1 VHDPGPV
8 LGPEIL
14 ERDEV
19 KKTVLKSLSF
29 FFTQDEG
36 SGRTRLVVSAERS
49 GFLQKN
55 KPILRVMK
63 KPFRNILVQTLMV
76 LLLLPGLCQASDDRE
91 IEIGIP
97 GSFPPF
103 AFWDPGLKVYRG
115 FCVDLARMAGKLM
128 KSDMKFQALDESSLI
143 QALLDGQID
152 IVGCTLVKPV
162 PESDYKLIDTGIKVE
177 RHLFVHKTCLTVT
190 CMKDTP
196 GHRLVIEKERFL
208 DSRESLLPG
217 ISILEAGSG
226 EEALRVLDAGAAD
239 IYISPGT
246 LSTLYLIQKNGFQ
259 NIKEVGM
266 PVEISPLYFA
276 VRKDRVDLL
285 SDLSVALGKIVE
297 GESYQL
303 ISKKWLGRG
312 VEVNVWIKYIQYI
325 LLALAGLAAV
335 LLGFATW
342 NFMLKRKVQKITKE
356 LTHSEQR
363 YRELIESSPEMIQ
376 IIYGDG
382 SLMLTNDLALK
393 LLEYKETDMVGKKL
407 TDFVVPEQKEEMQ
420 GFVTSL
426 FQNGYGEKE
435 FTFRAGDGTQ
445 IPVEMIATTISGTS
459 QPNVLASCFSRDIRA
474 RKRLEEG
481 LIRSERLAIMGQV
494 SAGLAHEINNPLSI
508 VLGHAQEMLGE
519 PAGGESLRQGLD
531 IIVKNTLRA
540 GRIVND
546 LLSFTRQ
553 GPPLKSRLNL
563 IDLMEDSLLFV
574 HSKLKAKKIT
584 VRKEIAPDEVSVYG
598 DESQLMQVLVNLLLN
613 SIQALNEG
621 GLITVRAKVQNSG
634 PKQEALLEV
643 EDNGPG
649 IEPSEI
655 KKIFDPFYTTKE
667 AGFGL
672 GLFISSTIVER
683 HHGSIWAESKEG
695 CGTTMKVVLPVLSS
709 DSGPPGRGE

>member
-1 VHDPGPV
+1 MKKKFRNTLIQG
-8 LGPEIL
+8 LMIL
-14 ERDEV
+14 
-19 KKTVLKSLSF
+19 LLSLSVCHAAA
-29 FFTQDEG
+29 D
-36 SGRTRLVVSAERS
+36 
-49 GFLQKN
+49 
-55 KPILRVMK
+55 K
-63 KPFRNILVQTLMV
+63 KLEV
-76 LLLLPGLCQASDDRE
+76 
-91 IEIGIP
+91 GIP

-115 FCVDLARMAGKLM
+115 FCVDLARMAGQLM
-128 KSDMKFQALDESSLI
+128 KSEAKFQAQEDAFLLP
-143 QALLDGQID
+143 ALMKGQID
-152 IVGCTLVKPV
+152 IVGCTLVKPI
-162 PESDYKLIDTGIKVE
+162 PESDYKLIDTGIQVE
-177 RHLFVHKTCLTVT
+177 RNLFVHKSCLTVT

-196 GHRLVIEKERFL
+196 GHRLVIEKERFA
-208 DSRESLLPG
+208 DNRESLLPG
-217 ISILEAGSG
+217 ISIQEVGSQ

-239 IYISPGT
+239 VYISPGT

-266 PVEISPLYFA
+266 PVDISPLYFA

-297 GESYQL
+297 SESYQM
-303 ISKKWLGRG
+303 IRKKWLGRG
-312 VEVNVWIKYIQYI
+312 IEVNVWIQYIQYI
-325 LLALAGLAAV
+325 FIALTGLAV
-335 LLGFATW
+335 VILVFAAW

-356 LTHSEQR
+356 LTHSERR

-382 SLMLTNDLALK
+382 SLMLTNHLALK

-407 TDFVVPEQKEEMQ
+407 MDLVVPEQREDMQ

-426 FQNGYGEKE
+426 FQKGYGEKE
-435 FTFRAGDGTQ
+435 FTFQAGDGTQ
-445 IPVEMIATTISGTS
+445 IPVEMIATTISGAS
-459 QPNVLASCFSRDIRA
+459 QPHVLASCFSRDIRA

-481 LIRSERLAIMGQV
+481 LIRSERLAMIGQV

-508 VLGHAQEMLGE
+508 VLGHAQDMLGQ
-519 PAGGESLRQGLD
+519 PAEGANLRQGLD

-553 GPPLKSRLNL
+553 GPPQKARVNL
-563 IDLMEDSLLFV
+563 IDLIEDSLLFV
-574 HSKLKAKKIT
+574 HSKLKAKKIS
-584 VRKEIAPDEVSVYG
+584 VKKELPSGEVSVYG

-613 SIQALNEG
+613 SIQALKEEG
-621 GLITVRAKVQNSG
+621 VIRIRISIQNSG
-634 PKQEALLEV
+634 PKREALLEV
-643 EDNGPG
+643 EDNGAG

-683 HHGSIWAESKEG
+683 HHGSIRAESAEG
-695 CGTTMKVVLPVLSS
+695 LGTTMKVVLPVLSS
-709 DSGPPGRGE
+709 DSGPPGQGE

>member
-1 VHDPGPV
+1 MKKKFRNTLIQG
-8 LGPEIL
+8 LMIL
-14 ERDEV
+14 
-19 KKTVLKSLSF
+19 LLSLSVCHAAA
-29 FFTQDEG
+29 D
-36 SGRTRLVVSAERS
+36 
-49 GFLQKN
+49 
-55 KPILRVMK
+55 K
-63 KPFRNILVQTLMV
+63 KLEV
-76 LLLLPGLCQASDDRE
+76 
-91 IEIGIP
+91 GIP

-115 FCVDLARMAGKLM
+115 FCVDLARMAGQLM
-128 KSDMKFQALDESSLI
+128 KSEAKFQAQEDAFLLP
-143 QALLDGQID
+143 ALMKGQID
-152 IVGCTLVKPV
+152 IVGCTLVKPI
-162 PESDYKLIDTGIKVE
+162 PESDYKLIDTGIQVE
-177 RHLFVHKTCLTVT
+177 RNLFVHKSCLTVT

-196 GHRLVIEKERFL
+196 GHRLVIEKERFA
-208 DSRESLLPG
+208 DNRESLLPG
-217 ISILEAGSG
+217 ISIQEVGSQ

-239 IYISPGT
+239 VYISPGT

-266 PVEISPLYFA
+266 PVDISPLYFA

-297 GESYQL
+297 SESYQM
-303 ISKKWLGRG
+303 IRKKWLGRG
-312 VEVNVWIKYIQYI
+312 IEVNVWIQYIQYI
-325 LLALAGLAAV
+325 FIALTGLAV
-335 LLGFATW
+335 VILVFAAW

-356 LTHSEQR
+356 LTHSERR

-382 SLMLTNDLALK
+382 SLMLTNHLALK

-407 TDFVVPEQKEEMQ
+407 MDLVVPEQREDMQ
-420 GFVTSL
+420 GFITSL
-426 FQNGYGEKE
+426 FQKGYGEKE
-435 FTFRAGDGTQ
+435 FTFQAGDGTQ
-445 IPVEMIATTISGTS
+445 IPVEMIATTISGAS
-459 QPNVLASCFSRDIRA
+459 QPHVLASCFSRDIRA

-481 LIRSERLAIMGQV
+481 LIRSERLAMIGQV

-508 VLGHAQEMLGE
+508 VLGHAQDMLGQ
-519 PAGGESLRQGLD
+519 PAEGENLRQGLD

-553 GPPLKSRLNL
+553 GPPQKARVNL
-563 IDLMEDSLLFV
+563 IDLIEDSLLFV
-574 HSKLKAKKIT
+574 HSKLKAKKIS
-584 VRKEIAPDEVSVYG
+584 VKKELPSGEVSVYG

-613 SIQALNEG
+613 SIQALKEEG
-621 GLITVRAKVQNSG
+621 VIRIRISIQNSG
-634 PKQEALLEV
+634 PKREALLEV
-643 EDNGPG
+643 EDNGAG

-683 HHGSIWAESKEG
+683 HHGSIWAESAEG
-695 CGTTMKVVLPVLSS
+695 LGTTMKVVLPVLSS
-709 DSGPPGRGE
+709 DSGPHGQGE

>member
-1 VHDPGPV
+1 MKRAFQNLILPV
-8 LGPEIL
+8 TLTL
-14 ERDEV
+14 F
-19 KKTVLKSLSF
+19 LSLA
-29 FFTQDEG
+29 
-36 SGRTRLVVSAERS
+36 V
-49 GFLQKN
+49 
-55 KPILRVMK
+55 
-63 KPFRNILVQTLMV
+63 
-76 LLLLPGLCQASDDRE
+76 CQAADDRK
-91 IEIGIP
+91 IEVGIP

-115 FCVDLARMAGKLM
+115 FCVDLARMAGQLM
-128 KSDMKFQALDESSLI
+128 KSEVKFQAHEDASLI
-143 QALLDGQID
+143 QALMNGQID
-152 IVGCTLVKPV
+152 VVGCTLVKPI
-162 PESDYKLIDTGIKVE
+162 PESDYKLIDTGIQVE
-177 RHLFVHKTCLTVT
+177 RNLFVHKSCLTVT

-196 GHRLVIEKERFL
+196 GHRLVIEKERFA
-208 DSRESLLPG
+208 DNRESLLPG
-217 ISILEAGSG
+217 ISIQEVGSQ
-226 EEALRVLDAGAAD
+226 EEALRILDAGVAD
-239 IYISPGT
+239 VYISPGT

-297 GESYQL
+297 GESFQL
-303 ISKKWLGRG
+303 IRKKWLGRG
-312 VEVNVWIKYIQYI
+312 IEVNVWIQYIQYI
-325 LLALAGLAAV
+325 FIALTGLAAV
-335 LLGFATW
+335 LLVFATW

-382 SLMLTNDLALK
+382 SLMLTNHPTLK
-393 LLEYKETDMVGKKL
+393 HLGYKETDMVGKKL

-420 GFVTSL
+420 GFITSL
-426 FQNGYGEKE
+426 FQNGYGERE
-435 FTFRAGDGTQ
+435 ITFRAGDATQ

-459 QPNVLASCFSRDIRA
+459 QRHVLASCFSRDIRA

-481 LIRSERLAIMGQV
+481 LIRSERLAVLGQV

-508 VLGHAQEMLGE
+508 VLGHAQDMLGQ
-519 PAGGESLRQGLD
+519 PAEGESLRQGLD

-553 GPPLKSRLNL
+553 GPPLKARVNL
-563 IDLMEDSLLFV
+563 IDLIEDSLLFV
-574 HSKLKAKKIT
+574 HSKLKAKKISIK
-584 VRKEIAPDEVSVYG
+584 KELPSVEVSIYG

-613 SIQALNEG
+613 SIQALREDG
-621 GLITVRAKVQNSG
+621 VIDIRVSIQNSG
-634 PKQEALLEV
+634 PKREALLEV

-683 HHGSIWAESKEG
+683 HHGSIWAESEQG
-695 CGTTMKVVLPVLSS
+695 RGTTMKVVLPVLSS
-709 DSGPPGRGE
+709 ESESSRQGE